1 MARPTKTIDRELGE
15 RLRQLRI
22 QRGLS
27 QENLGK
33 MVGLSFQQIQKYEKG
48 VNGLSVGMLQ
58 LCATSLGVTIHYF
71 LSTNETEGFPLAV
84 SRRKLLALMKA
95 LQLLEKDHPATFALV
110 CEFITRLAQTK
121 EG

>member
-1 MARPTKTIDRELGE
+1 
-15 RLRQLRI
+15 
-22 QRGLS
+22 
-27 QENLGK
+27 
-33 MVGLSFQQIQKYEKG
+33 
-48 VNGLSVGMLQ
+48 MLQ

-71 LSTNETEGFPLAV
+71 LSTNEAEGFPLAV

-110 CEFITRLAQTK
+110 CEFITRLAKTK